1 MVKKEKNLQ
10 NPSLAVLIDRYSDN
24 DIISLIENDFKKETI
39 INVPLEDVTFNPLC
53 KHFLVMDEDVID
65 MTQSI
70 KENGILLPLLAR
82 KVGDKY
88 EVISGYKRFFVAR
101 KLKLKEVPLM
111 VRPISDELMI
121 YMVLKHH
128 ANDSRISILNKAYA
142 YRAAVKKF
150 GISRNDIAI
159 MTHQSLSHIV
169 NSLRILKLS
178 KPVLDALRRNEI
190 SFGHARVLVGL
201 KEEEQE
207 KILAMIIKEKLSVR
221 AAEDLVSFLNGSN
234 LKYETQQKLE
244 KKYDIKVRIT
254 KNRVTL
260 DFPSEEELDNFI
272 KKML

>member
-1 MVKKEKNLQ
+1 MSKKEKNLQ

-24 DIISLIENDFKKETI
+24 DIISLIENDFTKETI

-53 KHFLVMDEDVID
+53 KHFLVMDEDVVD

-111 VRPISDELMI
+111 VRSISDDLMI

-142 YRAAVKKF
+142 YQAAVKKF

-159 MTHQSLSHIV
+159 MTL
-169 NSLRILKLS
+169 
-178 KPVLDALRRNEI
+178 
-190 SFGHARVLVGL
+190 
-201 KEEEQE
+201 
-207 KILAMIIKEKLSVR
+207 
-221 AAEDLVSFLNGSN
+221 
-234 LKYETQQKLE
+234 
-244 KKYDIKVRIT
+244 
-254 KNRVTL
+254 
-260 DFPSEEELDNFI
+260 
-272 KKML
+272 